1 MTPTPKPTSSRS
13 PARPRGLSTSPVAV
27 IGAGAW
33 GTALA
38 ILLAQ
43 NGRSVR
49 LWEFYP
55 EYATVLAGTR
65 ENPKFLPGVA
75 IPDTIAITS
84 DLQAAAEKCR
94 IVVLAV
100 PAQVLRTVIR
110 PLASGPEPPSVVITA
125 SKGVEQE
132 SLLRMS
138 EIVQQELGVATQVC
152 ALSGPSHAE
161 EVGRGIPTSV
171 VAAAQDPEIAQLA
184 QTLFMTNRF
193 RVYTSEDIIGVELG
207 GALKNII
214 AIAAGVADG
223 LGLGDNSKA
232 ALLTRGLAEM
242 TRMGEA
248 FQARPETF
256 AGLSGMGDLV
266 VTCTSQHSRNRRV
279 GEELGRGRKLAD
291 ILNEMEMVAE
301 GVETTRSVRQLAH
314 KHGVDMPITEQV
326 YRILFDG
333 VTPQDA
339 LQRLMQRPRKAER

>member
-1 MTPTPKPTSSRS
+1 MTSTRRPS
-13 PARPRGLSTSPVAV
+13 PSPRPRGLSTSPVAV

-38 ILLAQ
+38 ILLSQ
-43 NGRSVR
+43 NGRAVR

-55 EYATVLAGTR
+55 EYAKVLASTR

-84 DLQAAAEKCR
+84 DLRTATENSSIA
-94 IVVLAV
+94 VLAV
-100 PAQVLRTVIR
+100 PAQVLRSVIH
-110 PLASGPEPPSVVITA
+110 PLAAGPAKPAVVITA
-125 SKGVEQE
+125 SKGIEQG
-132 SLLRMS
+132 SLARMS
-138 EIVQQELGVATQVC
+138 EIVQQDLGAATLVC

-171 VAAAQDPEIAQLA
+171 VAAAKDPEVAQLA
-184 QTLFMTNRF
+184 QTLFMTDRF
-193 RVYTSEDIIGVELG
+193 RVYTSEDIIGVELA

-248 FQARPETF
+248 CQARAATF
-256 AGLSGMGDLV
+256 YGLSGMGDLV

-279 GEELGRGRKLAD
+279 GEELGRGRRLAD

-301 GVETTRSVRQLAH
+301 GVETTRSVRQLAR
-314 KHGVDMPITEQV
+314 KHGVEMPITEQV
-326 YRILFDG
+326 YRILFDNA
-333 VTPQDA
+333 TPQEA
-339 LQRLMQRPRKAER
+339 LQTLMQRPRKAER